1 MIKVKVVCVGRIKED
16 YLNKGLSEYIKRL
29 SGYCKFEIIEVK
41 DEKIVNNISNL
52 SKKVY
57 LFY

>member
-41 DEKIVNNISNL
+41 DEKIVNNIDD
-52 SKKVY
+52 KIKDI
-57 LFY
+57 